1 MPEITQTTNSYMGAD
16 KVAAALQELNSKLQ
30 GISGVATSLNKGISD
45 IEDILANPKS
55 GFFTGM
61 TGILDASLKTAFA
74 DANNARRNDEL
85 AKEQHKEALR
95 RSGAEPVRG
104 QSDFWAQ
111 AYSPVSRS
119 PVETQAEA
127 LKATFRDTGVQQLL
141 KDTLSSAT
149 IRSAVNSDVDDRTAG
164 QKVLDQLTF
173 GLSKGIRGITDY
185 WGAGAR
191 AQRAEEKATK
201 KDQGTIK
208 REKKQ
213 VDQLSAQYRKLK
225 ADNEDGRNDKKL
237 QKVLEELQER
247 TQVIKAAEKRIDDRK
262 ADPYQ
267 DLVEMGDA
275 INRPE
280 IVKKTG
286 TPVAMNLMDSTGV
299 GGSTVSMRNGTQP
312 MQRNSQ
318 MFMPQGITLPI
329 PVKIMES
336 LESKV
341 STVPTERVTSS
352 LGDDR
357 VRTRDVT
364 GDKEEPVEMGK
375 RTAAGEN
382 TEARDEREAHDIQR
396 YLDTRL
402 RPEFYQEGTKF
413 FKKGNS
419 GELFEGMK
427 SSEDDGGSLLSKMGK
442 GGLYAALGAATVA
455 AGAKIAQ
462 AGMLAYEWMK
472 TSEESAKRRQE
483 IYDQGIAANEKKK
496 KGWNDDAREA
506 TTKSM
511 RAEKELDETK
521 GGFWNKLEHAVAGKG
536 SALNGIYTA
545 VVGKTAIDAA
555 QEKAD
560 EAELD
565 RKLAI
570 RKQNVKVKAAREAGI
585 DVNDTEKMNRFSKE
599 YEANKRRRVVA
610 NANPGMQPMQ
620 ETVATPAAK
629 VDTGKVVTGEEQA
642 KRLEEAM
649 YNGTKRALM
658 DKDVQDRNEQNAR
671 KQGEAIQESL
681 VGRK

>member
-45 IEDILANPKS
+45 IEESLTNQQSRFFS
-55 GFFTGM
+55 GMVGV
-61 TGILDASLKTAFA
+61 LSSSLKTALKEA
-74 DANNARRNDEL
+74 ESERRVYES
-85 AKEQHKEALR
+85 AKEQNAEAMK

-127 LKATFRDTGVQQLL
+127 LKATFRDTGVRQLL

-149 IRSAVNSDVDDRTAG
+149 IRSAVNSDVDDRATG
-164 QKVLDQLTF
+164 QKVLDQLTL

-237 QKVLEELQER
+237 QKVLDELQER

-267 DLVEMGDA
+267 DIVEMGDA
-275 INRPE
+275 INRSE

-286 TPVAMNLMDSTGV
+286 ASVAMNLMDSTGV
-299 GGSTVSMRNGTQP
+299 GGSTVSMRSRTQP
-312 MQRNSQ
+312 MQQNSQ

-375 RTAAGEN
+375 WTATGEN
-382 TEARDEREAHDIQR
+382 IEVRDEREAHDIQR

-413 FKKGNS
+413 FKKGNN
-419 GELFEGMK
+419 GELFEGMNA
-427 SSEDDGGSLLSKMGK
+427 SGEESGSMLSKIGK

-472 TSEESAKRRQE
+472 TSEESAKLRKE
-483 IYDQGIAANEKKK
+483 IYEKGIAANEKKK
-496 KGWNDDAREA
+496 KGWNDEARDA
-506 TTKSM
+506 TTNSM
-511 RAEKELDETK
+511 KEEQKLEEAKDSWWVQLKNVAGHAVGMRTELDEK
-521 GGFWNKLEHAVAGKG
+521 K
-536 SALNGIYTA
+536 
-545 VVGKTAIDAA
+545 DAA
-555 QEKAD
+555 KM
-560 EAELD
+560 AELD
-565 RKLAI
+565 RALANRKLA
-570 RKQNVKVKAAREAGI
+570 RMTAAARESGI

-610 NANPGMQPMQ
+610 NANPEMQPAQ
-620 ETVATPAAK
+620 ETVATPAAN
-629 VDTGKVVTGEEQA
+629 VDTSKVVTGEEQA

-649 YNGTKRALM
+649 YNGSKRALM